1 MTAVVV
7 TQSPEMSLEIPLLPL
22 KDIVV
27 FPHMIVPVFVN
38 EDLCISAVEAAMA
51 GNKKIF
57 LSAFKVAGEDGSGL
71 ESSLEPPFDVY
82 ATGTV
87 CSIMRTRKLPD
98 GRMKVLVQGLYK
110 AKLVSMVKNEGHP
123 TVLTRTV
130 LDDNCVN
137 GNPETEALIR
147 AVRENLE
154 KVVGLGKVLSPDI
167 LMVLEDVNEPGRLA
181 DLVAANLGLK
191 VHESQSIL
199 ALANPVERLRRVYGF
214 LAREIEVYQMQVK
227 IQSQAKEEIS
237 RMQREHYLREQM
249 RVIRTELGDNDG
261 KEEVEALWKRME
273 ELKIS
278 DEAKEET
285 SRQLR
290 RLERMHQ
297 DTSEAALTRTH
308 IETLLALPWGVKSPD
323 VLDLKNVK
331 KVLDED
337 HFGLDQVKDRILE
350 YLAVKKLN
358 PEAKSPIICFVG
370 PPGVGKTSLGRSIA
384 RAVGRQ
390 FSRISLGGVR
400 DEADIRGHRKTYVGA
415 FPGRVISSMKAA
427 KSMNPIIMLDE
438 IDKLGNDHRGD
449 PSSALLEVLDPEQ
462 NRAFVDHYL
471 GVAFDLSDVMFIA
484 NANTLDTIPAPLRD
498 RLEIIEVSG
507 YSEEEKVII
516 ANQYLI
522 PKQIK
527 ESGLSDAG
535 VVFGKAAVSTIINSY
550 TRESGLRGLEKLIA
564 SICRKIARQQAE
576 ALDSADSEDSKKNV
590 AVRLTPA
597 LVQRHL
603 GAERYSADAIHLEST
618 IGVAMGLAY
627 TPYGGEVLAIETNL
641 IPTGKGRLVL
651 TGQLGDVMKESAQT
665 AFSFLRSR
673 AADFGFDPELLNKN
687 EIHVHVPAG
696 GVPKD
701 GPSAGITIATSI
713 LSALKK
719 TAPSQHAAMTGEISL
734 HGKVLPIGG
743 LREKILAALR
753 EGISSV
759 LVPEK
764 NRSSFDALPVNVKRR
779 IRVRFVKEYSEV
791 FEELFGM
798 SGDLGKLA
806 LVSDAEKV
814 DESGMPS
821 QDLAS

>member
-7 TQSPEMSLEIPLLPL
+7 TQSPEMSAEIPLLPL

-38 EDLCISAVEAAMA
+38 EDLCINAVESAMA

-57 LSAFKVAGEDGSGL
+57 LSAFKVSGEEGTGL
-71 ESSLEPPFDVY
+71 EASLEPPFDVY

-110 AKLVSMVKNEGHP
+110 AKVVSLAKNDGHP
-123 TVLTRTV
+123 IVQTRTV
-130 LDDNCVN
+130 LDDVCVN
-137 GNPETEALIR
+137 GSPETEALIR

-191 VHESQSIL
+191 VHESQSVL

-214 LAREIEVYQMQVK
+214 LSREIEVYQMQVK

-273 ELKIS
+273 EMNLS
-278 DEAKEET
+278 AEAKEEA

-308 IETLLALPWGVKSPD
+308 VETILSLPWGVKSQD
-323 VLDLKNVK
+323 NLDLKNVK
-331 KVLDED
+331 KILDED
-337 HFGLDQVKDRILE
+337 HFGLDQVKDRIIE

-358 PEAKSPIICFVG
+358 PSAKSPIVCFVG

-415 FPGRVISSMKAA
+415 FPGRVVSSMKAA
-427 KSMNPIIMLDE
+427 KSMNPVIMLDE
-438 IDKLGNDHRGD
+438 IDKLGSDHRGD
-449 PSSALLEVLDPEQ
+449 PSAALLEVLDPEQ
-462 NRAFVDHYL
+462 NKSFVDHYL
-471 GVAFDLSDVMFIA
+471 GVAFDLSDVLFIA

-527 ESGLSDAG
+527 ESGLAEAD
-535 VVFGKAAVSTIINSY
+535 VIFGKAAVSTIINNY
-550 TRESGLRGLEKLIA
+550 TRESGLRGLEKQIA

-576 ALDSADSEDSKKNV
+576 ALETVDKDDAKKPLP
-590 AVRLTPA
+590 VRLTPA

-603 GAERYSADAIHLEST
+603 GAERFAAETIHSEST

-627 TPYGGEVLAIETNL
+627 TPYGGEVLAIETNM
-641 IPTGKGRLVL
+641 IATGKGRLVL
-651 TGQLGDVMKESAQT
+651 TGQLGDVMKESAQA
-665 AFSFLRSR
+665 AFSYLRSR
-673 AADFGFDPELLNKN
+673 AAAFGFDPELMNKN

-696 GVPKD
+696 AVPKD

-713 LSALKK
+713 LSALKGS
-719 TAPSQHAAMTGEISL
+719 APVQRAAMTGEISL

-753 EGISSV
+753 EGITSV
-759 LVPEK
+759 LIPER
-764 NRSSFDALPVNVKRR
+764 NRSTFDSLPANVKRR
-779 IRVRFVKEYSEV
+779 VRVRFVKDYNEV
-791 FEELFGM
+791 YEELFGTA
-798 SGDLGKLA
+798 GKLA
-806 LVSDAEKV
+806 LVPESATKDV
-814 DESGMPS
+814 DS
-821 QDLAS
+821 QELAS